1 MGRLARLR
9 PPASVLDPAMRL
21 YCRAYGVDLS
31 EAEIPTRGFR
41 SFDEFFTR
49 RLKPNARPIASDP
62 NAIVSPADGRLEDL
76 GAIARDAT
84 CMVKG
89 KPYRVGELL
98 SDEREAA
105 RFEGGQ
111 YGIVYL
117 SPRDYH
123 RVHAPVG
130 GPVAMARH
138 VPGTLYPVNA
148 IGLEHIRK
156 LFARNERIV
165 IAQDSA
171 IHGRVITIMVAAIGV
186 GHISLSFDGS
196 LATNVDSEPGARFYG
211 DAAPNVER
219 GEELGIFHLGS
230 TAIVLIEPNRNLTWT
245 KAPGDY
251 VRMGEAL
258 LTGRPS

>member
-1 MGRLARLR
+1 MGQLARLR
-9 PPASVLDPAMRL
+9 PPSSLLDPAMRL
-21 YCRAYGVDLS
+21 YCRAYGVDLA
-31 EAEIPTRGFR
+31 EAEIPARGFR

-49 RLKPNARPIASDP
+49 KLKPGARPLASDP
-62 NAIVSPADGRLEDL
+62 GAILSPADGRLEDM
-76 GAIARDAT
+76 GPVEKHST
-84 CMVKG
+84 CLVKG
-89 KPYRVGELL
+89 KTYRVAELL
-98 SDEREAA
+98 GDEGEAS

-130 GPVAMARH
+130 GRVAMARH

-148 IGLEHIRK
+148 IGLEHIDK

-165 IAQDSA
+165 IAQESER
-171 IHGRVITIMVAAIGV
+171 HGRVVTIMVGAIGV

-196 LATNVDSEPGARFYG
+196 LATNVGTEPGTRVYG
-211 DAAPNVER
+211 EGAPLVAR
-219 GEELGIFHLGS
+219 GEELGTFHLGS
-230 TAIVLIEPNRNLTWT
+230 TAILFVEPGRDLTWT
-245 KAPGDY
+245 KRPGER

-258 LTGRPS
+258 LVGRPS